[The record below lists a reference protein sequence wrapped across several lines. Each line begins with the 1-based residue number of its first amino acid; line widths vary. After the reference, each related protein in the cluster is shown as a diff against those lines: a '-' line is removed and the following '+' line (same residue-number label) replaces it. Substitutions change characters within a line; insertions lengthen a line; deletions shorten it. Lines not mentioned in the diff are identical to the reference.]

1 MNLTC
6 AMVLLQAKVLY
17 TFRNKYKNVF
27 MLLEAQEKDS
37 QLKEK
42 KIFIFQLILRSCIIS
57 RNLVRKYKL
66 NNNFEMQIISFS
78 RYGCGLYLSILTN
91 RMMIT
96 ATELTFYRTGST
108 SRLRT
113 CPATSIL
120 RESSLLQ
127 SETITRSG
135 SKSGDHH
142 QQVSVYSERAG
153 LAGELPASGRCQ

>member
-1 MNLTC
+1 
-6 AMVLLQAKVLY
+6 
-17 TFRNKYKNVF
+17 
-27 MLLEAQEKDS
+27 
-37 QLKEK
+37 
-42 KIFIFQLILRSCIIS
+42 
-57 RNLVRKYKL
+57 
-66 NNNFEMQIISFS
+66 MQIISFS
-78 RYGCGLYLSILTN
+78 RYGYGLYLSILTN

-142 QQVSVYSERAG
+142 EQVSVYSERAG
-153 LAGELPASGRCQ
+153 LAERKSVLDSESVEKTFGETFPVMRVRRQRPKVDGSDEVMSEISGINLASLKHKERALARISGRCLRASQIPLCLGKHCD